1 MGGFHRLLASK
12 PEPRH
17 VRRIPPSAFADT
29 WEAKPHEPCAIGLR
43 SISEDET
50 HEAQRLAAKA
60 AWEDHPGASL
70 TDELLLESF
79 NDHLMTNVLAR
90 ACVDERDITKPYFS
104 PAPEARIR
112 LALTSGG
119 VRHLWRCYSEIQDQD
134 SPVMEQLA
142 AEDLE
147 ELRTL
152 VAALTD
158 TDVEDEARGKAWRL
172 GKLFLE
178 ALRSTHE

>member
-1 MGGFHRLLASK
+1 
-12 PEPRH
+12 
-17 VRRIPPSAFADT
+17 
-29 WEAKPHEPCAIGLR
+29 
-43 SISEDET
+43 
-50 HEAQRLAAKA
+50 
-60 AWEDHPGASL
+60 
-70 TDELLLESF
+70 
-79 NDHLMTNVLAR
+79 
-90 ACVDERDITKPYFS
+90 
-104 PAPEARIR
+104 
-112 LALTSGG
+112 
-119 VRHLWRCYSEIQDQD
+119 
-134 SPVMEQLA
+134 MEQLA